1 MKKLEFNEKLAIVIT
16 VLAVIAN
23 IFIIANVIHHW

>member
-1 MKKLEFNEKLAIVIT
+1 MKRLEFNEKLAIVIT